1 VKRVSLIAL
10 VVVLAVS
17 VVVLAWSAP
26 ASAARKKIN
35 LDFATFWP
43 AVDFQAA
50 VGHKNW
56 MKTLSDRVM
65 AETQDYEIV
74 WTEFFGVHPAK
85 LLDGIESKTYD
96 VGTSGPGYSP
106 GVFPLW
112 AGPEYPGEAQRRN
125 AYTMSLTIQALH
137 EQMPAL
143 QAQFDRTK
151 MKLMHFW
158 STGPGYFLMVPGKDL
173 KTQADF
179 SGKTIRAA
187 NPASVACIEALGAK
201 PLFAPMSVALERF
214 EAKLIDG
221 ILCPTDTP
229 KGFGLGNYVRH
240 VVSAPFSYHFV
251 FFKVM
256 NKGTYDG
263 LPASVRK
270 ILDEVNAAYPAYYG
284 QLRTWGEADGLEYM
298 KKLQGYSYYDVRAEN
313 PAEYA
318 KWVAS
323 TAGLI
328 DKWIGGDATKKA
340 VWTKFLELDKHYNTT
355 PPYSTWKHSWPTQPV
370 PPTGKK

>member
-1 VKRVSLIAL
+1 VKKIFLIAL
-10 VVVLAVS
+10 ATVVVS
-17 VVVLAWSAP
+17 SMVVFGWAEP
-26 ASAARKKIN
+26 ASARQKIQ

-43 AVDFQAA
+43 AGDFQAA
-50 VGHKNW
+50 VGHKTW
-56 MKTLSDRVM
+56 MKTISDRVM
-65 AETQDYEIV
+65 AETKDYEIA
-74 WTEFFGVHPAK
+74 WTEFYGVHPAK
-85 LLDGIESKTYD
+85 LLDGVEAGTYS

-112 AGPEYPGEAQRRN
+112 AGPEYPGEAYRRN

-137 EQMPAL
+137 DQMPEL
-143 QAQFDRTK
+143 QAQFVPTK

-158 STGPGYFLMVPGKDL
+158 STGPGYFLMVPGKDIRTL
-173 KTQADF
+173 ADF

-187 NPASVACIEALGAK
+187 NPASVAGIEALGGK

-229 KGFGLGNYVRH
+229 KGFGLGAYVRH

-251 FFKVM
+251 FFKIM
-256 NKGTYDG
+256 NKAAYDR
-263 LPASVRK
+263 LPASVKK
-270 ILDEVNAAYPAYYG
+270 IFDEVNAVWPAYYG

-298 KKLQGYSYYDVRAEN
+298 KKLQGYSYYDPRAEN

-318 KWVAS
+318 KWVAA
-323 TAGLI
+323 TAGLV
-328 DKWIGGDATKKA
+328 DKWIGNDAKKKA
-340 VWTKFLELDKHYNTT
+340 VWNKYRELDKYYSTT
-355 PPYSTWKHSWPTQPV
+355 PPFSTWKHSWPTQPV

>member
-1 VKRVSLIAL
+1 VKRIFLIAL
-10 VVVLAVS
+10 AIVVVAS
-17 VVVLAWSAP
+17 MVVTSGAQS
-26 ASAARKKIN
+26 ASARTKIQ

-43 AVDFQAA
+43 AGDFQAA
-50 VGHKNW
+50 IGHKTW
-56 MKTLSDRVM
+56 MKTISDRVM
-65 AETQDYEIV
+65 AETKDYEIA
-74 WTEFFGVHPAK
+74 WTEFYGVHPAK
-85 LLDGIESKTYD
+85 LLDGVEGGTYS

-112 AGPEYPGEAQRRN
+112 AGPEYPGEAYRRN

-137 EQMPAL
+137 DQMPEL
-143 QAQFDRTK
+143 QAQFAPTR

-158 STGPGYFLMVPGKDL
+158 STGPGYFLLVPGKDVR
-173 KTQADF
+173 TQAGF

-187 NPASVACIEALGAK
+187 NPASVATVEALGAK

-229 KGFGLGNYVRH
+229 KGFGLGAYVRH

-256 NKGTYDG
+256 NKAAYDK
-263 LPASVRK
+263 LPASVKK
-270 ILDEVNAAYPAYYG
+270 IFDEVNAVWPAYYG

-298 KKLQGYSYYDVRAEN
+298 KKLQGYTFFDPRAES

-318 KWVAS
+318 KWVGA

-328 DKWIGGDATKKA
+328 DKWIGNDAKKKA
-340 VWTKFLELDKHYNTT
+340 VWNKFVELDKYYNTT
-355 PPYSTWKHSWPTQPV
+355 PQYANWKHSWPTQPAA
-370 PPTGKK
+370 PTGKK

>member
-1 VKRVSLIAL
+1 VKKVSFIVAAVLL
-10 VVVLAVS
+10 VVSMVD
-17 VVVLAWSAP
+17 LAWPEP
-26 ASAARKKIN
+26 ASARKKIQ

-43 AVDFQAA
+43 AGDFQAA
-50 VGHKNW
+50 LGHKIW
-56 MKTLSDRVM
+56 MKTISDRVM
-65 AETQDYEIV
+65 AETPDYEVV
-74 WTEFFGVHPAK
+74 WTEFYGVHPAK
-85 LLDGIESKTYD
+85 LLDGVEAGTYS

-112 AGPEYPGEAQRRN
+112 AGPEYPGETYRKN

-137 EQMPAL
+137 EQMPDL
-143 QAQFDRTK
+143 QKQFAPTK

-158 STGPGYFLMVPGKDL
+158 STGPGYFLMVPGKDIR
-173 KTQADF
+173 KQADF
-179 SGKTIRAA
+179 SGKTVRAA

-256 NKGTYDG
+256 NKAAYDG
-263 LPASVRK
+263 LPASVKK
-270 ILDEVNAAYPAYYG
+270 IFDEVNAAYPAYYG

-298 KKLQGYSYYDVRAEN
+298 KKLEGYTYFDPKSEN
-313 PAEYA
+313 PTEYA
-318 KWVAS
+318 KWVAA

-328 DKWIGGDATKKA
+328 DKWIGSDAKKKE
-340 VWTKFLELDKHYNTT
+340 VWAKYRELDKHYSTT
-355 PPYSTWKHSWPTQPV
+355 APYSTWTHSWPTPPA
-370 PPTGKK
+370 PPTWKK